1 VHVLIAGGGVAALE
15 AALALRDLAE
25 GRVSVELLAPDP
37 QFWYRPM
44 AVAAPFKL
52 GEVQQLELEGLAH
65 RIGAS
70 FTPGALVGVDAWRHI
85 AHTSKNT
92 QIEYDVL
99 VIACGALAI
108 PAIPGALTFR
118 GPADIEMIEHL
129 LDEIAGGGV
138 RSIAFTIPWGAV
150 WMLAGYELALLTAA
164 HLEQRGIRGIE
175 LTVVTPEEEPLL
187 VFGSPASDAM
197 RELLAGRSVG
207 LRAGV
212 YPGRF
217 VEGELRLIPDG
228 AVIADRVVALPRLK
242 GAPIDGISQTAD
254 GFIPVDAHCRVF
266 GIDDVYAAGD
276 ITSFTVKHGGIATQQ
291 ADAAAEA
298 IAAAAGADVVAK
310 RFHPILRGLLLT
322 GGKPR
327 YLRRELRA
335 DPEREPVES
344 DEPLWWPPAKIVGRY
359 LAPFLAELT
368 GTEGAT
374 ASIPDAGVRVEVE
387 LDAEG
392 AEDRRNGLIESAVDA
407 LGESGVSRVGEIM
420 TADPLVVAPEDT
432 LGEVAERMRERDV
445 GSALVA
451 EHGRLI
457 GILTS
462 RDMLRVLAGRVHSS
476 EARVRQWMTA
486 DPIAVSATTTL
497 EAAVILMTEHH
508 VNHLPIVE
516 GERPVGVVV
525 MRDVVRAS
533 APFAVTRARIGL
545 GP

>member
-37 QFWYRPM
+37 QFWYRPL

>member
-52 GEVQQLELEGLAH
+52 GEVQQLELEALAH

-150 WMLAGYELALLTAA
+150 WMLPGYELALLTAA

-187 VFGSPASDAM
+187 VFGPPASDAM
-197 RELLAGRSVG
+197 RELLAGRSVA

-212 YPGRF
+212 YPGSF

-368 GTEGAT
+368 GTDGAT

-392 AEDRRNGLIESAVDA
+392 AEDRRDGLIESAVDA
-407 LGESGVSRVGEIM
+407 LGESGVARVGEIM

-432 LGEVAERMRERDV
+432 LGEVAERMRERNV

-486 DPIAVSATTTL
+486 DPVAVSATTTL
-497 EAAVILMTEHH
+497 EAAAILMTEHH